1 MFASLIIKTKLGVL
15 TELSDSDTAIER
27 SSCKLNTKRIHLTC
41 FKTQHHSWI
50 KREYRHSIAQS
61 LLKNYLCKVQLIGYN
76 IDGRYKTSRLLDT
89 FHNRTITSTRN
100 MPKRKAYTVREKL
113 ELITRIR
120 NAESQAKV
128 ARETSIAE
136 STLRGWLKCEG
147 QLRHYADGLQDED
160 GLKRKKQRT
169 AKDPVLDT
177 AMVNWF
183 AQERQTGLPISGPVV
198 KAQAEIFNKS
208 INGDEST
215 FVASQGW
222 LWRWQKRHGITKHKI
237 VGEKRSADK
246 DSAAQFPP
254 RLLEFL
260 ADKELI
266 DEQVYNADESGLF
279 YRMLPNSTLAQKND
293 ITKSEGYKLA
303 KDRVT
308 TILR

>member
-15 TELSDSDTAIER
+15 TELSNSDTAIER

-89 FHNRTITSTRN
+89 FHNRTIPSTRN

-120 NAESQAKV
+120 NGESQAKV

-136 STLRGWLKCEG
+136 STLHGWLKCEG

-160 GLKRKKQRT
+160 GLKRKKQ
-169 AKDPVLDT
+169 
-177 AMVNWF
+177 
-183 AQERQTGLPISGPVV
+183 
-198 KAQAEIFNKS
+198 
-208 INGDEST
+208 
-215 FVASQGW
+215 
-222 LWRWQKRHGITKHKI
+222 
-237 VGEKRSADK
+237 
-246 DSAAQFPP
+246 
-254 RLLEFL
+254 
-260 ADKELI
+260 
-266 DEQVYNADESGLF
+266 
-279 YRMLPNSTLAQKND
+279 
-293 ITKSEGYKLA
+293 
-303 KDRVT
+303 
-308 TILR
+308 